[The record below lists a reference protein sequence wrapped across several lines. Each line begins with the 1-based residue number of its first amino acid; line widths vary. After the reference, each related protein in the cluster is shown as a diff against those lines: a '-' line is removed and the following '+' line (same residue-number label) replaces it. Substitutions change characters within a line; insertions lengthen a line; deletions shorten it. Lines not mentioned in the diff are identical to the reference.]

1 MYVLRVTVG
10 KEALIAQVMKK
21 YGLEV
26 KRIKER
32 GFLLCR
38 ERPPATLLEKFENY
52 IYEMVEVSAEEAEK
66 LTSGGNE
73 SEVQEITPGSF
84 VEINS
89 GLYQDF
95 KGILR
100 SLKGDIAT
108 VDINVFGKVSTV
120 QVFKSELSP
129 LSTPEWV

>member
-73 SEVQEITPGSF
+73 SKVQEITPGSF

>member
-1 MYVLRVTVG
+1 MYILRVTVG
-10 KEALIAQVMKK
+10 KEPLIAQVMKK

-26 KRIKER
+26 NRVKER
-32 GFLLCR
+32 GFLLCKK
-38 ERPPATLLEKFENY
+38 RPPVPLLEKFENY
-52 IYEMVEVSAEEAEK
+52 IYEIVQVSEEEAEK
-66 LTSGGNE
+66 LTSVGNE
-73 SEVQEITPGSF
+73 KKAQEITPGSF

-120 QVFKSELSP
+120 QVLKSELSP